1 MITSCCKAGNA
12 RRSTALS
19 RAETRSRRGN
29 ALYLYDSAPL
39 RQNRQ
44 TSVGF
49 LLRQSE
55 HRKLAGLYRMLV
67 RCQILLFDAFGAP
80 MLCSRER
87 TSRDWLRILMNHCA
101 KLMASTLT
109 ALLLIVLLSLSRD
122 ARCEEAVEAR
132 IGTTPAPTA
141 SPKVIRSGPEVG
153 STIHQFFVRAVTG
166 PHRNRSVCYVCRYGS
181 RPVVMV
187 FIQKSD
193 PKIATL
199 LKAIDVIVDE
209 NRVSGLRSFGVL
221 VTDESSRAVPI
232 LQTMAFDER
241 IRLPLTA
248 ATTAVAGPSC
258 HNLHKDAAT
267 TVVLYRN
274 QQAVQNFA
282 FARGAISEKS
292 IAPLIQ
298 SVEKLID
305 PAKPE

>member
-1 MITSCCKAGNA
+1 M
-12 RRSTALS
+12 
-19 RAETRSRRGN
+19 
-29 ALYLYDSAPL
+29 
-39 RQNRQ
+39 
-44 TSVGF
+44 
-49 LLRQSE
+49 
-55 HRKLAGLYRMLV
+55 
-67 RCQILLFDAFGAP
+67 
-80 MLCSRER
+80 
-87 TSRDWLRILMNHCA
+87 LRISEKTCDWPRLRVKDCA
-101 KLMASTLT
+101 KLMATTTLLMT
-109 ALLLIVLLSLSRD
+109 MLFALSRD
-122 ARCEEAVEAR
+122 ARCEDATAAR
-132 IGTTPAPTA
+132 TNETPALTA
-141 SPKVIRSGPEVG
+141 SPKALRSGPKVG

-193 PKIATL
+193 PKIAML
-199 LKAIDVIVDE
+199 LKAIDVIVDK

-241 IRLPLTA
+241 IRMPLTA

-282 FARGAISEKS
+282 FERGSISDKT
-292 IAPLIQ
+292 IAPLME
-298 SVEKLID
+298 SLEKLIE